1 MEGLPRRVKGT
12 VAGGLK
18 ARPGL
23 ATFVHGHLQAWLC
36 GHTLRRS
43 RAVKPIVVQKYGGSS
58 VAGVEKLRKVAQRV
72 KAKREAG
79 YRMVVVVSAMGD
91 TTDELLTLA
100 KQISP
105 DPPRRELDM
114 LLTCGERISMALL
127 SMALQEMGVPAIS
140 FTGSQSG
147 IITNDAHAQARIVEV
162 RPYRILDELERGK
175 VVIVAGY
182 QGVSFKKEVTT
193 LGRGGSDTTAVAL
206 AAALEAEACE
216 IYSDVDGIFSADP
229 RVVPD
234 ALKLEALSYD
244 EMQELASAGAK
255 VLNAQAVE
263 FAKAK
268 GIVILAR
275 TAHGQGAGTAIQEMA
290 SVPGSRVKGV
300 TAEHDM
306 AVLSAASER
315 VKLPELLEFLDARGV
330 RGRALSFDGLR
341 GREARTYIVVPLQD
355 VHGLE
360 GVRQALAVR
369 FGDTVSLQ
377 EHLGTVTC
385 VGAGINADW
394 MHLRRAL
401 LAAEETGAHVHAAH
415 TSPLQLSLLVD
426 KSSLNRLTARL
437 HREFLGV

>member
-1 MEGLPRRVKGT
+1 MEGLPRRVKVT
-12 VAGGLK
+12 AV
-18 ARPGL
+18 RE
-23 ATFVHGHLQAWLC
+23 
-36 GHTLRRS
+36 RRR
-43 RAVKPIVVQKYGGSS
+43 RAFMPIVVQKYGGSS
-58 VAGVEKLRKVAQRV
+58 VADVEKLRKVAQRV

-79 YRMVVVVSAMGD
+79 YQVVVVVSAMGD
-91 TTDELLTLA
+91 TTDELLALA
-100 KQISP
+100 KQVSP
-105 DPPRRELDM
+105 DPPRRELDI

-127 SMALQEMGVPAIS
+127 SMALQEQGVPAIS

-147 IITNDAHAQARIVEV
+147 IITNDTHSQARIVEV
-162 RPYRILDELERGK
+162 RPYRILDELGYGK

-229 RVVPD
+229 RIVPD

-275 TAHGQGAGTAIQEMA
+275 TAHGQGSGTAIQELA
-290 SVPGSRVKGV
+290 ATPEVRVKAV
-300 TAEHDM
+300 TSEQEM
-306 AVLSAASER
+306 AVLSAASGQVE
-315 VKLPELLEFLDARGV
+315 LPELLEFLDARGV
-330 RGRALSFDGLR
+330 RGRALSFDGLQ
-341 GREARTYIVVPLQD
+341 GREARTYIAVPLQD
-355 VHGLE
+355 VHGVE
-360 GVRQALAVR
+360 VVRRDLAVR
-369 FGDTVSLQ
+369 FGEAVSLQ
-377 EHLGTVTC
+377 EELGTVTC
-385 VGAGINADW
+385 VGAGINAEW

-401 LAAEETGAHVHAAH
+401 VAAEETGARVHAIH
-415 TSPLQLSLLVD
+415 TSPLQLSLLVE
-426 KSSLNRLTARL
+426 KAYLKRLTARL
-437 HREFLGV
+437 HHEFLGV

>member
-1 MEGLPRRVKGT
+1 M
-12 VAGGLK
+12 
-18 ARPGL
+18 
-23 ATFVHGHLQAWLC
+23 
-36 GHTLRRS
+36 
-43 RAVKPIVVQKYGGSS
+43 PIVVQKYGGSS
-58 VAGVEKLRKVAQRV
+58 VADVEKIRKVALRV
-72 KAKREAG
+72 KQKRDAG
-79 YRMVVVVSAMGD
+79 YQVVVVVSAMGD
-91 TTDELLTLA
+91 TTDELLALA
-100 KQISP
+100 KQVSP

-127 SMALQEMGVPAIS
+127 SMALQEQAVPAIS

-147 IITNDAHAQARIVEV
+147 IITTDAHSQARIVEV
-162 RPYRILDELERGK
+162 RPYRIHDELGRGK

-182 QGVSFKKEVTT
+182 QGVSYKKEVTT

-216 IYSDVDGIFSADP
+216 IYSDVDGVFSADP

-234 ALKLEALSYD
+234 ARKLESLSYD

-275 TAHGQGAGTAIQEMA
+275 SAHTQGSGTPVQEL
-290 SVPGSRVKGV
+290 SVPSNTRVKGV
-300 TAEHDM
+300 AAEPEM
-306 AVLSAASER
+306 AVLSADGTR
-315 VKLPELLEFLDARGV
+315 VRLPELLEFLDARGV
-330 RGRALSFDGLR
+330 GGRALSSDGL
-341 GREARTYIVVPLQD
+341 GGQGGRTYIAVPLQD
-355 VHGLE
+355 VHGPDA
-360 GVRQALAVR
+360 VRRDLAAR
-369 FGDTVSLQ
+369 FGDAVALL
-377 EHLGTVTC
+377 EDVGTVTC

-394 MHLRRAL
+394 SHLRRAL
-401 LAAEETGAHVHAAH
+401 LAAEELGARVHAVH

-426 KSSLNRLTARL
+426 KAWLKPLTARL